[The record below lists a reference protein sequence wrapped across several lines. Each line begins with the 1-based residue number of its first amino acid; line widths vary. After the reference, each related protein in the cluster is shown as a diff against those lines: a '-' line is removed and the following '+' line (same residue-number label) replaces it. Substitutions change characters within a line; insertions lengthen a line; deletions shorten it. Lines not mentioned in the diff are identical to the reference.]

1 MASGNPKMIEQRAMS
16 QDDQGANNGAS
27 EDIQDNSPL
36 AERQPNLTL
45 LAAGQ
50 NPGAMLR
57 AAREKLGMSLS
68 DVSALTKINERQL
81 QALESGDPARLPSE
95 TFARAFIKSY
105 CKAVKLDPV
114 AVIAGYGFSEAA
126 PAHVNASA
134 RAAQITRKDTLQASM
149 PQSSRRLTGLNFD
162 RKPGKSIGYGIVL
175 AALVLMAVFYLPV
188 FMSGEDAPADVA
200 QALPPMQEP
209 QEATPSAND
218 APSVP
223 IGAAGQSAA
232 TPSSVFPALNPAPTE
247 PTPAAPAA
255 TPAPTAAAPSAP
267 AAPQAAAPAANSA
280 TVAAPAP
287 STAAAVVPPAPG
299 KPAATQSTVQAATP
313 ATAAAPAVAAAPGAL
328 RFAFAE
334 QSWVTV
340 RDADDQVLVSQLN
353 EAGSALD
360 VKGKAPFKLI
370 VGNAKAVKVTNNG
383 KPVDLS
389 TSVKGE
395 VARLTVQ

>member
-1 MASGNPKMIEQRAMS
+1 M
-16 QDDQGANNGAS
+16 
-27 EDIQDNSPL
+27 
-36 AERQPNLTL
+36 
-45 LAAGQ
+45 
-50 NPGAMLR
+50 
-57 AAREKLGMSLS
+57 
-68 DVSALTKINERQL
+68 
-81 QALESGDPARLPSE
+81 
-95 TFARAFIKSY
+95 
-105 CKAVKLDPV
+105 
-114 AVIAGYGFSEAA
+114 
-126 PAHVNASA
+126 
-134 RAAQITRKDTLQASM
+134 
-149 PQSSRRLTGLNFD
+149 
-162 RKPGKSIGYGIVL
+162 
-175 AALVLMAVFYLPV
+175 
-188 FMSGEDAPADVA
+188 
-200 QALPPMQEP
+200 
-209 QEATPSAND
+209 
-218 APSVP
+218 
-223 IGAAGQSAA
+223 
-232 TPSSVFPALNPAPTE
+232 NPAPTE